1 METEAKGQLG
11 GLDTNEAERKRYA
24 ERSVSWRCTA
34 CGKSNGDILKEC
46 AEAARAKE
54 AENGEGSSRI
64 EETVPPELKIGF
76 KPDNAESSSEKPAQ
90 AAPTSDI
97 SIQMEAATYPA
108 ARPAQGVPQPTA
120 SSASSTSGS
129 SPAMVTQSP
138 QNVPTPTRLT
148 QAPIARP
155 HPQNIPTPT
164 PTPTT
169 ETTALQA
176 TRLRQTPVSNDE
188 NLVWIDRAI
197 AGVVICLVF
206 MVTKVFLGL

>member
-11 GLDTNEAERKRYA
+11 GLDTNEVERKRYA
-24 ERSVSWRCTA
+24 ERSVSWRCPT
-34 CGKSNGDILKEC
+34 CGKSNDDILKEC
-46 AEAARAKE
+46 AEAAKAKE

-76 KPDNAESSSEKPAQ
+76 KPDSTESSLEKPAQ
-90 AAPTSDI
+90 AVPTSDI
-97 SIQMEAATYPA
+97 PIQMEVATYPA

-120 SSASSTSGS
+120 PSASNSPGS
-129 SPAMVTQSP
+129 SQAMVTHSP
-138 QNVPTPTRLT
+138 QNLPASTRST
-148 QAPIARP
+148 SAPIARP
-155 HPQNIPTPT
+155 HPQNIPA

-169 ETTALQA
+169 AATTLQA
-176 TRLRQTPVSNDE
+176 TRLRQAPVSNDE
-188 NLVWIDRAI
+188 DLVWIDRAI